1 MASKQAIASLSKL
14 FESLTGESING
25 YALDVWQRVL
35 DPISDDLLES
45 ATLAFLRKEQRRY
58 AIMPGAIYQSALEL
72 LREASPAPGE
82 AWAMLN
88 AALEE
93 VDAGEGWG
101 EFQALPVVIQTAAKQ
116 VGIPG
121 LLGGNHMMADRARF
135 LQFYEA
141 TVDRQ
146 AKAQLALPTASQAAI
161 AEGR

>member
-1 MASKQAIASLSKL
+1 LSKL

-58 AIMPGAIYQSALEL
+58 AIMPGAIYQSALEII
-72 LREASPAPGE
+72 REDSPNPGA
-82 AWAMLN
+82 AWAMLG

-93 VDAGEGWG
+93 VESREGWG
-101 EFQALPVVIQTAAKQ
+101 DFQALPVVIQTAAKQ

-121 LLGGNHMMADRARF
+121 LMGGMHVMADRSRF
-135 LQFYEA
+135 LEFYN
-141 TVDRQ
+141 VIVGRQ
-146 AKAQLALPTASQAAI
+146 ANDRLALPSSTREALTGVRHE
-161 AEGR
+161 EGDDEE